1 VVPDRPDCS
10 RVYLD
15 FDALPQRVQ
24 NAFVADFIWK
34 ASREEND

>member
-1 VVPDRPDCS
+1 MVPDRPDCS

-24 NAFVADFIWK
+24 NAFVAVFCLEGK
-34 ASREEND
+34 S